1 MSDWPKETKYLGK
14 SAPRIDGPAKV
25 TGAAKY
31 AYDVQPS
38 GWLWGAILRSKW
50 AAAKITSI
58 NLDKAK
64 AAPGIK
70 AVLLAREGERQVRYY
85 GEELVAIAGTSKEAV
100 QDALRLI
107 EVQAT
112 PVPFVVKEM
121 DATKPDAPKI
131 FEDGQ
136 NVGEAQVRENGNV
149 ADGFANSAA
158 IVENSFETQVQL
170 HHSLETHG
178 NTVAFTPEEITVW
191 ASTQG
196 VFSVRD
202 GIADNMQVP
211 QSKVRVICDY
221 MGGGF
226 GSKLGPGVE
235 GALATRL
242 SQAAG
247 APVKLMLTRLD
258 ESLAVGNRPST
269 FQKVKL
275 GAAADGTLLAYEL
288 ESFGCPGFAAGGA
301 TAAGGSGAT
310 FPAPYIYKIPNTRVK
325 QASVA
330 VNAGSSRAFRAPGHP
345 TASFSMEAMMDD
357 LAVKLGIDPVE
368 LRIKNDPFDVRRKEY
383 EIGREKFGWK
393 EKYKKPGSTA
403 GVVKVGVGCGGATW
417 GGGGRGT
424 QAEVQINRDGN
435 VEVRCGTQDIGTGAR
450 TVVALV
456 AAEVLGLTPDKI
468 AVRIGDTRFPP
479 SGGSGG
485 STTTASVSPAVFDA
499 CTNALTEL
507 QKVSGMSDARGA
519 NWAAACKKIG
529 MNPLVVAGKW
539 REGLSSTGAGGVQFA
554 EVEVDTE
561 TGFVTIRKIVAVQDC
576 GLIVNKL
583 TCESQI
589 NGGVI
594 QGIGY
599 ALYEGRVMDRA
610 TGVMLNPNFETYK
623 LPNGADVPPIEVVLL
638 DMPERGV
645 IGVGEPCHIPTAA
658 AIANAVANALGVRIT
673 SLPITPDKVLA
684 ALGKVPAMKTAAE
697 LQLLDNAFALV
708 RSLPATT
715 VEEFEPFIV

>member
-1 MSDWPKETKYLGK
+1 MSDWPKETKFLGK
-14 SAPRIDGPAKV
+14 STLRLDGPPKV

-31 AYDVQPS
+31 AYDVQPN

-50 AAAKITSI
+50 PAAKITAI

-70 AVLLAREGERQVRYY
+70 AAILARDGERQVRYY
-85 GEELVAIAGTSKEAV
+85 GEELAAIAGTSKEAV
-100 QDALRLI
+100 QDALGLI

-112 PVPFVVKEM
+112 PLPFVVKEM

-131 FEDGQ
+131 FADGQ

-149 ADGFANSAA
+149 EEGFANSAA
-158 IVENSFETQVQL
+158 IVENTFETQVQL
-170 HHSLETHG
+170 HHPLETHG
-178 NTVAFTPEEITVW
+178 NTVDFKPEEITVW

-211 QSKVRVICDY
+211 QSQVRVICEY

-226 GSKLGPGVE
+226 GSKLGPGLE
-235 GALATRL
+235 GSIATRL

-275 GAAADGTLLAYEL
+275 GASADGMLLAYEN

-310 FPAPYIYKIPNTRVK
+310 FPAPYIYKVPNTRVK

-330 VNAGSSRAFRAPGHP
+330 INAGSARAFRAPGHP

-357 LAVKLGIDPVE
+357 LALKLGIDPVE
-368 LRIKNDPFDVRRKEY
+368 LRVKNDPFDVRRKEY
-383 EIGREKFGWK
+383 QIGAEKFGWK
-393 EKYKKPGSTA
+393 EKFKKPGSTP

-450 TVVALV
+450 TVVAMV
-456 AAEVLGLTPDKI
+456 AAEVLGLTPEQI
-468 AVRIGDTRFPP
+468 TVRIGDTRFPP

-485 STTTASVSPAVFDA
+485 STTTPSVSPAIFDA
-499 CTNALTEL
+499 CTNALNEL
-507 QKVSGMSDARGA
+507 QKVSGVADARGK
-519 NWAAACKKIG
+519 NWADACKKIG
-529 MNPLVVAGKW
+529 MNPIVVQGKW
-539 REGLSSTGAGGVQFA
+539 REGLSSSGAGGVQFA
-554 EVEVDTE
+554 EVEVDTD
-561 TGFVTIRKIVAVQDC
+561 TGFVNIRRIVAVQDC
-576 GLIVNKL
+576 GLIVNRL

-589 NGGVI
+589 NGGDI
-594 QGIGY
+594 Q
-599 ALYEGRVMDRA
+599 
-610 TGVMLNPNFETYK
+610 
-623 LPNGADVPPIEVVLL
+623 
-638 DMPERGV
+638 
-645 IGVGEPCHIPTAA
+645 
-658 AIANAVANALGVRIT
+658 
-673 SLPITPDKVLA
+673 
-684 ALGKVPAMKTAAE
+684 
-697 LQLLDNAFALV
+697 
-708 RSLPATT
+708 
-715 VEEFEPFIV
+715 